1 MPPVSTPSGS
11 RSLGVLLKAGADWLR
26 ARGVEEPERLFEL
39 LAASVLGVPRMRI
52 ALERDRIPDK
62 RQLEEL
68 RRGIVR
74 LGRHEP
80 VQYVLG
86 GWDFRGLTLRVD
98 RRALIP
104 RPETEQLVQLVLDQ
118 TEIWRAPAPAICDVG
133 TGSGCIAISL
143 ATEAPQGCYS
153 AVDRDAMALALA
165 RENAVLHGV
174 AERIRFILGESCA
187 GAPAASLDA
196 VVSNPPYIA
205 TATCEALPRNI
216 REFEPLAAL
225 DGGED
230 GLTIV
235 RDIIN
240 DAALRLKPQGWC
252 FLEIGDGQGAAV
264 RRMLEQAG
272 FAAMGILCDLSG
284 RVRFAR
290 ARMP

>member
-1 MPPVSTPSGS
+1 MPPASTPSGS

-26 ARGVEEPERLFEL
+26 TRGVEEPERLFEL
-39 LAASVLGVPRMRI
+39 LAAGVLGVPRMRI

-86 GWDFRGLTLRVD
+86 EWDFRGLTLRVD

-118 TEIWRAPAPAICDVG
+118 TEIWQAPAPAICDVG
-133 TGSGCIAISL
+133 TGCGCIAISL
-143 ATEAPQGCYS
+143 ATEAPQGCFS

-165 RENAVLHGV
+165 RENAALHGV
-174 AERIRFILGESCA
+174 AERIRLILGESCA
-187 GAPAASLDA
+187 GALAASLDA

-205 TATCEALPRNI
+205 TATCEALPLNI

-252 FLEIGDGQGAAV
+252 FLEIGDGQGPAV

-272 FAAMGILCDLSG
+272 FAAMDILRDLSG